1 MWGLIVDIVRDGV
14 NYFKERQQQKH
25 QVKLSV
31 LKNRQRL
38 AESEQDYNHD
48 WEMASLE
55 SRDRFLR
62 IASFSLFA
70 VPLVVTVI
78 WPDTGAQIF
87 ANLEKAPEWYV
98 QTFIAINGGVW
109 GIVELKHA
117 APALVNGIKKVI
129 KG

>member
-1 MWGLIVDIVRDGV
+1 MFGLIMDIVKEGV
-14 NYFKERQQQKH
+14 TYFKERQEQKH

-31 LKNRQRL
+31 LKNKQRL

-62 IASFSLFA
+62 IVSFSLFS

-87 ANLEKAPEWYV
+87 TNLEKAPDWYV

-117 APALVNGIKKVI
+117 APALVNGIRKI